1 MINKTDPPSLYAKNI
16 KQSGLTIYDNIE
28 RDDHDLWIP
37 TSILEKLLDVALRGV
52 SLHGLPLRTRSKHV
66 KRLIC
71 QILGYPIPTTFKKT
85 QPRFPGQFFD
95 IYIQK
100 SNNLQIWNEEVSL
113 SRRYVVIRVNN
124 DNIID
129 GVKVV
134 KGNVI
139 ACLDRTGT
147 LTQKYQARLI
157 KGSETAELIVLE
169 DTDILKPLLKTSDF
183 PKVFRNNPVDNPSSE
198 YLLPIKVIFERLI
211 KLRGIKFPDAG
222 YDQERNR
229 GAQLHKQVCQV
240 LGYER
245 YHDIGQ
251 FPDIPHQL
259 LEIKL
264 QSSPTIDLG
273 LVKPDSKEILGDM
286 RINSTQIRHCD
297 VRYAIFDAEI
307 KDMKVIL
314 TRVYVATGEAFFLRF
329 PQFRGM
335 ETNKKLQIPLP
346 KNFFD
351 A

>member
-1 MINKTDPPSLYAKNI
+1 MINKTDPLDLYVENI
-16 KQSGLTIYDNIE
+16 RQSGLTIYGHIDK
-28 RDDHDLWIP
+28 DDLKLWIP
-37 TSILEKLLDVALRGV
+37 TSILEELLSCGLKGV
-52 SLHGLPLRTRSKHV
+52 SLHGLPLRSRSKHV

-71 QILGYPIPTTFKKT
+71 QILGYPIPATFKKT
-85 QPRFPGQFFD
+85 QPRFSGQLFD

-113 SRRYVVIRVNN
+113 SRRYVIIKVNN

-134 KGNVI
+134 TGDVI

-147 LTQKYQARLI
+147 LTQKYQASLI
-157 KGSETAELIVLE
+157 KGRETAELVVLE
-169 DTDILKPLLKTSDF
+169 DTDILRPLLKTQDF
-183 PKVFRNNPVDNPSSE
+183 PKAFRNNPVDNPSSK

-211 KLRGIKFPDAG
+211 KLQGIKFPDVG

-245 YHDIGQ
+245 YRDIGQ

-273 LVKPDSKEILGDM
+273 LVKPDSKEILGNI
-286 RINSTQIRHCD
+286 RINGKQIRHCD
-297 VRYAIFDAEI
+297 VRYAIFYAEI

-314 TRVYVATGEAFFLRF
+314 TRVYVTTGEAFFLRF
-329 PQFRGM
+329 PQFKGM

-346 KNFFD
+346 KNFFND
-351 A
+351 